1 MLGSVIEMFYDVT
14 LTLVCLLLGCRWQ
27 EHRVE
32 HLQRVVA
39 LAHARAVSPGSA
51 VSSLTAE
58 QREIRPY
65 EDYKPYLIFF
75 SLIQLLYD
83 DMFKVTIYC
92 LDTSSLLNPCVFKY
106 KYIIL

>member
-1 MLGSVIEMFYDVT
+1 MFFSIHDVT
-14 LTLVCLLLGCRWQ
+14 LTHFCLLFCYRWQ

-39 LAHARAVSPGSA
+39 LAHARAVSPSSV

-65 EDYKPYLIFF
+65 EDYKPYLMFF

-83 DMFKVTIYC
+83 DMFKVTLYC
-92 LDTSSLLNPCVFKY
+92 LQ
-106 KYIIL
+106 ILQLCS